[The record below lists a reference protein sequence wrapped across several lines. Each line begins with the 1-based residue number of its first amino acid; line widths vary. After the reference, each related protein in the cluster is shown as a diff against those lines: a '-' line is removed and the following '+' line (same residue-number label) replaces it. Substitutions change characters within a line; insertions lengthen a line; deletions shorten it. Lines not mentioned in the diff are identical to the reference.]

1 MATLHSSAPPAGQ
14 VVIYPARKNVP
25 SHERAVHQA
34 LATRIAALHGRQ
46 FGGIHDG
53 TQSAADTYYIPTGTI
68 VGVDMAR
75 GIGIRT
81 EDDLFGAVVPYAF
94 IATKAISHP
103 LVRDDA
109 AAPEGWSKAF
119 AGAVHDATLRGLT
132 AFTMDDAREAG
143 RRLLDAGAIR
153 IKPVLATGG
162 RGQTVVHTPDELD
175 AALQDLASD
184 ELTSCGVVLEENLDQ
199 VVTYSVGQVRVAG
212 LVASYWGTQRL
223 TPDNGGE
230 DVYGGSDLCV
240 VRGGFDA
247 LLALELDPPVRKAVE
262 QGRIFDDAASEH
274 YPGLLASRRNYDI
287 AQGIDAQGQSCS
299 GVLEQSWRI
308 GGASGA
314 EVVALESFAADP
326 ALDVVRASTVEL
338 YGPSQHAPE
347 GACITFRGVDEDVGF
362 ITKFVMAGRYGN
374 T

>member
-1 MATLHSSAPPAGQ
+1 
-14 VVIYPARKNVP
+14 VIYPARKNVP

-46 FGGIHDG
+46 FGGVHDG
-53 TQSAADTYYIPTGTI
+53 AAVSADTYYIPTGTI

-75 GIGIRT
+75 GIGIET
-81 EDDLFGAVVPYAF
+81 EDDLFGAVVPHAF

-103 LVRDDA
+103 LVRGDA

-119 AGAVHDATLRGLT
+119 SDAVRDATLRGLT

-143 RRLLDAGAIR
+143 RRLLDAGPIR
-153 IKPVLATGG
+153 VKPVLATGG
-162 RGQTVVHTPDELD
+162 RGQTVVQSADELD

-223 TPDNGGE
+223 TPDNAGE
-230 DVYGGSDLCV
+230 AVYGGSDLCV

-247 LLALELDPPVRKAVE
+247 LLAFELDSPVRKAVE
-262 QGRIFDDAASEH
+262 QGRIFDDAASLH
-274 YPGLLASRRNYDI
+274 YAGLLASRRNYDI
-287 AQGIDAQGQSCS
+287 AQGIDPQGQVRS

-326 ALDVVRASTVEL
+326 ALNVVRASTVEL
-338 YGPSQHAPE
+338 YGPAQHAPE
-347 GACITFRGVDEDVGF
+347 GACVTFRGVDEDVGF